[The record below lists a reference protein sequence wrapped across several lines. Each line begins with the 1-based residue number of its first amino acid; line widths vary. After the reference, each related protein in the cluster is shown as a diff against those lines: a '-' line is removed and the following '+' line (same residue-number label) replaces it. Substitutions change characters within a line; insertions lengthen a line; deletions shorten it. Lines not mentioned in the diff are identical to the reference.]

1 MKLKNIVTFVSKFV
15 IPQSG
20 TTYNL
25 YSLPSFDEN
34 KSVEVLDGAEI
45 QSNKYDVPNKCIL
58 FNKLNVRFKRVW
70 RINNSNS
77 NKIAST
83 EFLPLVV
90 NEDVVDYQYCYYLL
104 ISDEIT
110 NYLCGQNSNTSGSHK
125 RIDPRNFL
133 NIDIHLPKMP
143 IQKAIGKTLS
153 DIDRKIE
160 LNKRINDNLEAMA
173 KQLYDYW
180 FVQFDFPNKEGKPY
194 KSSGGEMVWNE
205 KLKREIPKGWEV
217 KHLGDII
224 ETNRGI
230 SYNTSSISGGGVP
243 MINLASFNVNGTYKD
258 AGIKTYNGSYT
269 KEKVLKPFDLV
280 LCNTQQTAIDF
291 SKDII
296 GKAFLVPDVFEGDI
310 VSSHHIN
317 TIKTEDYYKA
327 YIAYLSNT
335 SHFHK
340 YAAGCCSGTNILGLD
355 FNSFSQYKMEIPPVY
370 LLEEFQKIIIDI
382 VKRESV
388 IIKENKT
395 LAKQRDELLPLLMNG
410 QAMVNYHLS
419 DD

>member
-1 MKLKNIVTFVSKFV
+1 MKLNDIAEFVTDKISSSGISLDRYVTTDSLLQNRRGRETAQNLPPMPCALTHYRQGDVLVANIRPYLKKVWYADSEGGCSSDVLAFRAKN
-15 IPQSG
+15 G
-20 TTYNL
+20 HC
-25 YSLPSFDEN
+25 PSFLYT
-34 KSVEVLDGAEI
+34 VLMQDAFFDYAMSGA
-45 QSNKYDVPNKCIL
+45 K
-58 FNKLNVRFKRVW
+58 
-70 RINNSNS
+70 
-77 NKIAST
+77 
-83 EFLPLVV
+83 
-90 NEDVVDYQYCYYLL
+90 
-104 ISDEIT
+104 
-110 NYLCGQNSNTSGSHK
+110 GS
-125 RIDPRNFL
+125 
-133 NIDIHLPKMP
+133 KMP
-143 IQKAIGKTLS
+143 RGDKDQIMRYELPTFTPLEEENIGNMMV
-153 DIDRKIE
+153 DIMSKI
-160 LNKRINDNLEAMA
+160 NVNSQINDNLEEMA

-180 FVQFDFPNKEGKPY
+180 FVQFDFPNEEGMPY

-224 ETNRGI
+224 EANRGI

-395 LAKQRDELLPLLMNG
+395 LTKLRDELLPLLMNG
-410 QAMVNYHLS
+410 QATVNYHLS
-419 DD
+419 AC

>member
-1 MKLKNIVTFVSKFV
+1 MKLNDIAEFVTDKISSSGISLDRYVTTDSLLQNRRGRETAQNLPPMPCALTHYRQGDVLVANIRPYLKKVWYADSEGGCSSDVLAFRAKN
-15 IPQSG
+15 G
-20 TTYNL
+20 HC
-25 YSLPSFDEN
+25 PSFLYT
-34 KSVEVLDGAEI
+34 VLMQDAFFDYAMSGA
-45 QSNKYDVPNKCIL
+45 K
-58 FNKLNVRFKRVW
+58 
-70 RINNSNS
+70 
-77 NKIAST
+77 
-83 EFLPLVV
+83 
-90 NEDVVDYQYCYYLL
+90 
-104 ISDEIT
+104 
-110 NYLCGQNSNTSGSHK
+110 GS
-125 RIDPRNFL
+125 
-133 NIDIHLPKMP
+133 KMP
-143 IQKAIGKTLS
+143 RGDKDQIMRYELPTFTPLEEENIGNMMV
-153 DIDRKIE
+153 DIMSKI
-160 LNKRINDNLEAMA
+160 NVNRQINDNLEEMA

-180 FVQFDFPNKEGKPY
+180 FVQFDFPNEEGMPY

-340 YAAGCCSGTNILGLD
+340 YTAGCCSGTNILGLD

-395 LAKQRDELLPLLMNG
+395 LTKLRDELLPLLMNG
-410 QAMVNYHLS
+410 QATVNYHLS
-419 DD
+419 AC